1 MSTTQEDIINLELIE
16 GESIISVL
24 PDDVEDQQKGASY
37 KNILLLTTKRLVIL
51 SRSKQPEALTFI
63 SINDIDRITVGE
75 ERDHW
80 KVVAR
85 PLLMIAGA
93 LSSIYIIQIM
103 AIALT
108 IALVLGICA
117 AYLLVD
123 SRNKLQYENISV
135 FTNNISLRMPYKK
148 NQREQALEFV
158 NACFIGS
165 ISFSLI
171 PGYDIIFVFVF
182 CQFHAPEAAAHP
194 SVPLIV

>member
-1 MSTTQEDIINLELIE
+1 PDTSMSTTQEDIINLELIE

-85 PLLMIAGA
+85 PWLMIAGA

-158 NACFIGS
+158 NACFS
-165 ISFSLI
+165 VKNTTVVSVKNHELLTDSSDQDRYIS
-171 PGYDIIFVFVF
+171 DTR
-182 CQFHAPEAAAHP
+182 HT
-194 SVPLIV
+194 

>member
-135 FTNNISLRMPYKK
+135 FTNNISLHMPYKK

-158 NACFIGS
+158 NACFS
-165 ISFSLI
+165 VKNTTVVSVKNHELLTDASDQDRYIS
-171 PGYDIIFVFVF
+171 DTR
-182 CQFHAPEAAAHP
+182 HT
-194 SVPLIV
+194 